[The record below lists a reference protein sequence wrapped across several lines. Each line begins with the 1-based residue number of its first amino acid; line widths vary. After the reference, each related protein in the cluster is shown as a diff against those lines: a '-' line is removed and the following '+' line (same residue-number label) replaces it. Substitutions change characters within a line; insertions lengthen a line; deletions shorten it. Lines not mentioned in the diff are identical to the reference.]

1 MQSRAS
7 SPARQAS
14 YALRARAR
22 YLTGSKRERG
32 CGAWS
37 VQTLECDPW
46 LEVRRDEGRAHA
58 KWCGLM
64 TCGHI
69 WTCAVCAQAKRAK
82 RGELLDA
89 AIRGAGGRWQMLTFT
104 VRHHDGQP
112 LATTHAGLMTA
123 VRKARQSRAVRA
135 IYDAKVTMSAR
146 AVEIPHGKNGW
157 HPHCH
162 VLVRSLEWSETER
175 AKLLDAYKSAVRA
188 ALGNECLPDDVHAV
202 FWSDG
207 FDAGDAAQRGQYLTK
222 LAFEVSG
229 LGTKTGKQ
237 GSLSAWQVC
246 DRAARG
252 EQKYL
257 RLWQEYYAAT
267 KGRRAYE
274 LDERATEAGKRQ
286 LILDADD
293 KQQQRDQV
301 GVDTVDPEV
310 EPVVRVPVKTRDFEA
325 LRRAEQWHPSVLAD
339 VLADVER
346 EGTGALG
353 RWLVYVM
360 REAAA

>member
-1 MQSRAS
+1 M
-7 SPARQAS
+7 
-14 YALRARAR
+14 
-22 YLTGSKRERG
+22 
-32 CGAWS
+32 
-37 VQTLECDPW
+37 QTLECDPW
-46 LEVRRDEGRAHA
+46 LEVRRDEGRSRAR
-58 KWCGLM
+58 WCGLM

-69 WTCAVCAQAKRAK
+69 WTCPVCAQAKRAK

-89 AIRGAGGRWQMLTFT
+89 AIRGSGGRWQMLTFT
-104 VRHHDGQP
+104 VRHHEGQP

-123 VRKARQSRAVRA
+123 VRKARQSRSVRA
-135 IYDAKVTMSAR
+135 IYDANVTMSAR
-146 AVEIPHGKNGW
+146 AVEIPYGKNGW

-162 VLVRSLEWSETER
+162 VLLRTQEWSETER
-175 AKLLDAYKSAVRA
+175 EKLLDAYKCAVRA
-188 ALGNECLPDDVHAV
+188 ALGDAYLPDDVHAV

-207 FDAGDAAQRGQYLTK
+207 FDAADAAQRGQYLTK

-229 LGTKTGKQ
+229 LGAKTGKQ

-257 RLWQEYYAAT
+257 RLWSEYYAAT

-286 LILDADD
+286 LIIDADD
-293 KQQQRDQV
+293 KAQARDRV
-301 GVDTVDPEV
+301 GVDTVDPEL
-310 EPVVRVPVKTRDFEA
+310 EPVVRVPVKTRDFES
-325 LRRAEQWHPSVLAD
+325 LRRAEQWHPSILAD

-346 EGTGALG
+346 GAGVLDAIA
-353 RWLVYVM
+353 RWVVYA
-360 REAAA
+360 RSEAAA